1 MKYIELSFSFS
12 QNTDFADIVVAK
24 LNEIEFESYVETQDG
39 VDAYIQESLFNQEKL
54 NEVIE
59 DLQSLFQFEYTIKE
73 IKQENWNQQWEE
85 NFNPVEI
92 NKDCFIRA
100 HFHDKIDCKYE
111 IIITPKMSFGTGHH
125 ETTFLMMN
133 EMFHIDFNN
142 KKVLDMGCG
151 TGILAILSKMLGSS
165 ITQAIDID
173 EWSYENSV
181 ENATLNNTEDIN
193 FSLGDVTAIK
203 GAFDVVLA
211 NINRNIILEDISKYI
226 DSLNENSDL
235 LLSGFLSED
244 VIIIRDKV
252 ESLGLSFVSHKNKNK
267 WNLLHFTN

>member
-12 QNTDFADIVVAK
+12 PFTDRADIVIAK
-24 LNEIEFESYVETQDG
+24 LNEIEFESYVETENG
-39 VDAYIQESLFNQEKL
+39 VDAYIQEGLFNQDKL
-54 NEVIE
+54 MEVIE
-59 DLQSLFQFEYTIKE
+59 DLKSLFQFKYTIKG
-73 IKQENWNQQWEE
+73 IKQENWNQQWED

-100 HFHDKIDCKYE
+100 HFHDKIDCNYE

-133 EMFHIDFNN
+133 EMFQIDFKN

-151 TGILAILSKMLGSS
+151 TGVLSILSKKLGASD
-165 ITQAIDID
+165 IQAIDID

-181 ENATLNNTEDIN
+181 ENAILNNTEEID
-193 FSLGDVTAIK
+193 FKLGDVADIDRK
-203 GAFDVVLA
+203 FDVVLA
-211 NINRNIILEDISKYI
+211 NINRNIILEDINKYI
-226 DSLNENSDL
+226 DSMNRNSDL

-244 VIIIRDKV
+244 VVIIRDKV

>member
-59 DLQSLFQFEYTIKE
+59 DLQSLFQFEYKIKE

-193 FSLGDVTAIK
+193 FSLGNVTVIE

-211 NINRNIILEDISKYI
+211 NINKNIILEDISKYI

-244 VIIIRDKV
+244 VIIIRDKA

>member
-203 GAFDVVLA
+203 GTFDVVLA

-226 DSLNENSDL
+226 DSLNDNSDL

>member
-92 NKDCFIRA
+92 NKDCFIRS

-203 GAFDVVLA
+203 GVFDVVLA
-211 NINRNIILEDISKYI
+211 NINRNIILEDISIYI

>member
-73 IKQENWNQQWEE
+73 IKQENWNQRWEE

-193 FSLGDVTAIK
+193 FCLGDVTAIN

-226 DSLNENSDL
+226 DSLNDNSDL

-244 VIIIRDKV
+244 VIIIRDKA

>member
-151 TGILAILSKMLGSS
+151 TGILSILSKMLGSS

>member
-1 MKYIELSFSFS
+1 MKYIELSFIFS

-59 DLQSLFQFEYTIKE
+59 DLLSLFQFEYTIKE

-142 KKVLDMGCG
+142 KKVLDIGCG

-181 ENATLNNTEDIN
+181 KNATLNNTEDIN

-203 GAFDVVLA
+203 GDFDVVLA
-211 NINRNIILEDISKYI
+211 NINRNIILEDISKYT

>member
-142 KKVLDMGCG
+142 KKVLDIGCG

-244 VIIIRDKV
+244 VIIIRDKA

>member
-193 FSLGDVTAIK
+193 FCLGDVTAIN

-211 NINRNIILEDISKYI
+211 NINRNIILEDISKYV

-244 VIIIRDKV
+244 VIIIRDKA

>member
-181 ENATLNNTEDIN
+181 ENATLNNTEDID
-193 FSLGDVTAIK
+193 FCLGDVTAIK

-226 DSLNENSDL
+226 DSMNENSDL
-235 LLSGFLSED
+235 LLSGFLSQD
-244 VIIIRDKV
+244 VIIIRDKA